1 MKKRNNAY
9 CVFFVY
15 AYLETLVAIF
25 CAFILEKRLFSGVSR
40 QTKCPLINI
49 CESLRCEPNC
59 RKNRCKTVYK
69 FTIVILFVLRRAIVD
84 MFLNVGYDCEWMWSQ
99 CFYRC
104 VSLSIFPL
112 CIFVGVRDCLI
123 AKGFLFAENLK
134 IRCNQK

>member
-1 MKKRNNAY
+1 M
-9 CVFFVY
+9 
-15 AYLETLVAIF
+15 
-25 CAFILEKRLFSGVSR
+25 
-40 QTKCPLINI
+40 
-49 CESLRCEPNC
+49 RCEPNC

-69 FTIVILFVLRRAIVD
+69 LTIIILFVLRRVIVD

-104 VSLSIFPL
+104 VSFSIFPL

-134 IRCNQK
+134 IRCNQKQHRTCKHEKVEYAMHVSFVHAEYRCAEKTGRKSCEIYEARRFRYADG